1 MKGLLSYSGIA
12 TKIRAMEGKLISQRQ
27 LKTMAALES
36 VPDAVSYLKTLPAYE
51 STFAG
56 LDDESLHRGIIER
69 LLTDSLY
76 RDYTSLY
83 RFASLRQRKFLDF
96 YFQHFEIS
104 ILKNCLRNALAHQ
117 PASLGL
123 AKHEEFFKKHSK
135 IDIVRLS
142 ASLSLDEFIANLE
155 GSPYYS
161 LLSKLRESDDTNP
174 FDYEMAMD
182 LYHFVHTFDYIRK
195 KLPKGERETILKC
208 YGANLDLLNLQWIY
222 RMKKYYQ
229 IPPDQIRSLLI
240 PIHLHLKPD
249 EISRLISAEKL
260 EDFFNELERT
270 RYGPRIQEA
279 GLSEQPDLE
288 AFTRILLKRIYK
300 QAGKTHPYS
309 LAVLSA
315 YLYFKEAEQNKI
327 ITILESIR
335 YRVDA
340 NDILAYIDQN

>member
-1 MKGLLSYSGIA
+1 MKGLLAYSGIA
-12 TKIRAMEGKLISQRQ
+12 TKIRAMEGRLLSQEQ

-36 VPDAVSYLKTLPAYE
+36 VPNAVSYLKTLPAYE

-56 LDDESLHRGIIER
+56 LDDESLHRGVIER

-83 RFASLRQRKFLDF
+83 RFASLRQRKFLNF

-104 ILKNCLRNALAHQ
+104 ILKNCLRNAMAHQ

-142 ASLSLDEFIANLE
+142 ASLSLDEFISNLE
-155 GSPYYS
+155 GSPYYPF
-161 LLSKLRESDDTNP
+161 LSKLQESDDVNP

-182 LYHFVHTFDYIRK
+182 LYHFVHAWDYIRK
-195 KLPKGERETILKC
+195 KLPKDEREAILKG

-229 IPPDQIRSLLI
+229 IPAGQIPTLLI
-240 PIHLHLKPD
+240 PVRLHLKQD
-249 EISRLISAEKL
+249 EQNRLINAEKI
-260 EDFFNELERT
+260 EDFFSELERT
-270 RYGPRIQEA
+270 WYGPRIKEA
-279 GLSEQPDLE
+279 ELSEQPDLE
-288 AFTRILLKRIYK
+288 AFTRIFLKRLYK
-300 QAGKTHPYS
+300 KAGKLHPYS

-315 YLYFKEAEQNKI
+315 YLYFKEAEQSKI
-327 ITILESIR
+327 ITILEGIR
-335 YRVDA
+335 YRVDTH
-340 NDILAYIDQN
+340 DILAYIDQN